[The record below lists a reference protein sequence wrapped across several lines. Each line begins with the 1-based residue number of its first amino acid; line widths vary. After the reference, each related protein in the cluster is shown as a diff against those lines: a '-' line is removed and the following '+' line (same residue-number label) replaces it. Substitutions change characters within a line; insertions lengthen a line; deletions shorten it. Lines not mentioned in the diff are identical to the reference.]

1 MRYIVTACRPT
12 GKGRVEIS
20 LDERLHLSLYAG
32 EVRKLSL
39 EEGAELGEEQ
49 YQQILHEIIGKRAIK
64 RAMYLLQ
71 RQERTE
77 HQLREKLL
85 QNYPE
90 ESVEDAVAYVKRY
103 RYLDDER
110 YARTFIR
117 YHQEN
122 RSRMRLKADLLR
134 RGVPKDMIL
143 HCMEEEFQSDEQE
156 QIRELLLK
164 KNFDADSADEVQY
177 RKMYQFLMRRGF
189 RHSDIRKAMESAG
202 SC

>member
-1 MRYIVTACRPT
+1 MQYIVTACQPA
-12 GKGRVEIS
+12 GKGRVEVA
-20 LDERLHLSLYAG
+20 LDERLHFQLYAG

-39 EEGAELGEEQ
+39 EAGTELSEEQ
-49 YQQILHEIIGKRAIK
+49 YQHILHEIIGKRAIK

-85 QNYPE
+85 QSYPAE
-90 ESVEDAVAYVKRY
+90 AVEDAVAYVKRY

-117 YHQEN
+117 YHQDN
-122 RSRMRLKADLLR
+122 RSRMRLKTDLLR
-134 RGVPKDMIL
+134 RGVPGDL
-143 HCMEEEFQSDEQE
+143 VSSCLEEEFQSDEPE
-156 QIRELLLK
+156 QIRKLLAK
-164 KNFDADSADEVQY
+164 KKFAADSADEAQR

-189 RHSDIRKAMESAG
+189 QYSDIRKAMESAG
-202 SC
+202 GS